1 MNNQKGFTLVEL
13 VVVIVILGILAA
25 VAVPK
30 FIDMQEEAKISALEG
45 ARGAVKSAVAL
56 AHSRWM
62 LDGASADNNT
72 VKMEG
77 IDVAVDDF
85 GYPTVASILVAAG
98 IKANSASTDN
108 DFMIESSTGKIYR
121 AADDKAD
128 DNGGS
133 PASGAY
139 YFKYTG
145 ATSSG
150 TSPTLTSPPVVG
162 PVTNI

>member
-62 LDGASADNNT
+62 LDGASADNDT

-121 AADDKAD
+121 AADD
-128 DNGGS
+128 NGGS

-150 TSPTLTSPPVVG
+150 TPPTLTSPPVVG
-162 PVTNI
+162 PVTNT